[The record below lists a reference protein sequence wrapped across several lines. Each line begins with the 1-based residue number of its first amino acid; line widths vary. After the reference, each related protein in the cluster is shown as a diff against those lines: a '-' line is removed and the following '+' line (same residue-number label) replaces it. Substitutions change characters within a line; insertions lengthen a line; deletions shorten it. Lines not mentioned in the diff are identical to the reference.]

1 MKLQFKY
8 KCNIYVID
16 VEEKHLW
23 TTSEDR
29 KISLMVR
36 VKDDIVNVQY
46 SLDEHD
52 IPTTV
57 CSVGQVLVYEATLVD
72 KDELA
77 FHELLQEY
85 NLTDNKQTR
94 KLWYKC
100 YELGHAYGLS
110 EQINYWYHL
119 VELLVD

>member
-8 KCNIYVID
+8 KCNTYVID

-52 IPTTV
+52 IP
-57 CSVGQVLVYEATLVD
+57 CLVGQVLIHDATLI
-72 KDELA
+72 DEEEVA
-77 FHELLQEY
+77 FQRLLTQY
-85 NLTDNKQTR
+85 KLTDNKQTR

-100 YELGHAYGLS
+100 YGLGRAYGLS
-110 EQINYWYHL
+110 EQVDHWHDL
-119 VELLVD
+119 VELLID